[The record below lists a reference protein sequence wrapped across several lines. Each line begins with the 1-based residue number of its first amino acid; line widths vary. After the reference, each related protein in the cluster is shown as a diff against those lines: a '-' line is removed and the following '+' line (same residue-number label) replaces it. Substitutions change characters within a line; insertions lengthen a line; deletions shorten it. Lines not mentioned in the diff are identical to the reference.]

1 MAKGI
6 DWLLKTFWELNS
18 GVDRQ
23 LKINLRNKVVFKN
36 MFFKNFAYRK
46 TQVVRSQKRLFDKQL
61 YKIGTRRVFA

>member
-18 GVDRQ
+18 GVARQ
-23 LKINLRNKVVFKN
+23 LKINLRNKVVFIN